1 MVFGGAKDEYDIIK
15 EEAIQS
21 RFDYLPNK
29 FSLNLF
35 GQLGVHLKVASYP
48 FRYR

>member
-15 EEAIQS
+15 EEAVQS
-21 RFDYLPNK
+21 RFDYLTNK
-29 FSLNLF
+29 LSLDLF
-35 GQLGVHLKVASYP
+35 GQLKAASYP